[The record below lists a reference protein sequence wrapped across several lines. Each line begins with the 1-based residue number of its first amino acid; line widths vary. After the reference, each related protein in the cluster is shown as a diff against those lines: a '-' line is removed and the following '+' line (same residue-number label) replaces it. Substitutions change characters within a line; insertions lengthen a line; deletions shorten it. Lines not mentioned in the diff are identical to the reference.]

1 VNIEGKGVKLMIN
14 IIGKKRLEGII
25 PASILP
31 VNENGKIN
39 FKFLEK
45 HVAYLI
51 SAGVDGLFI
60 NGTTGEGAWLTI
72 EEKIQV
78 IKTIKEIS
86 KGKVFL
92 CAACLQPSTEM
103 VINEIRAFEK
113 YEPDYMVAVTP
124 YYYSVPQEAIM
135 EHFKKI
141 AHYSSVPLIIYN
153 IPQCTHNKME
163 LITILELAQEE
174 NIAGIKDSSGDF
186 ISFTR
191 GVYTPVPNSFS
202 WIQGEDYLDG
212 PAFNIGADGVV
223 TGLGNVFI
231 GPYVRMYEEAKKG
244 NYQEVNEIQKRINE
258 LYEIIQLTGGKVIPA
273 IKSGVAL
280 LGRSTK
286 WMKMFSLTLGKEDIE
301 KVKRVII
308 KLGLLSEK

>member
-1 VNIEGKGVKLMIN
+1 MIN
-14 IIGKKRLEGII
+14 TIGKKKLEGVI
-25 PASILP
+25 PALILP
-31 VNENGKIN
+31 FKKSGDIN
-39 FKFLEK
+39 FELLEK
-45 HVAYLI
+45 QVSYLVSSGI
-51 SAGVDGLFI
+51 NGLFV
-60 NGTTGEGAWLTI
+60 NGTTGEGAWLTM
-72 EEKIQV
+72 EEKEQV
-78 IKTIKEIS
+78 FKFVKEIS

-113 YEPDYMVAVTP
+113 YEPDYIVAVTP

-163 LITILELAQEE
+163 LITILELAKEE

-191 GVYTPVPNSFS
+191 GVYTPVPESFS

-231 GPYVRMYEEAKKG
+231 EPYVRMYEEAKKE

-308 KLGLLSEK
+308 KLGLLSYK